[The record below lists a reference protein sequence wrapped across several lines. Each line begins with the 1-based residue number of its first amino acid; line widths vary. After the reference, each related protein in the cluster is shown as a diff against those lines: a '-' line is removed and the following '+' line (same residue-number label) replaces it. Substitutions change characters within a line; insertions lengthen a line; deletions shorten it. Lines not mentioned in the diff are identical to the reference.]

1 MSNLSVIFV
10 CTGNICR
17 SPMAEYL
24 LRRRLDPDSPWI
36 VSSAGVAAPRGMPA
50 SQPAVE
56 ALRSVGI
63 DLRPHR
69 SRLLTKEMVA
79 SCSLLV
85 VMTEAHRMH
94 VQNIAPAAGHKISLL
109 KSFDP
114 VARSADVED
123 PIGMS
128 VEVYRGVRD
137 EIEAALPGL
146 IRYMHAIEKDSRAS

>member
-1 MSNLSVIFV
+1 
-10 CTGNICR
+10 
-17 SPMAEYL
+17 MAEYL
-24 LRRRLDPDSPWI
+24 LRKRLGPDATWV

-56 ALRSVGI
+56 VLRAVGI

-79 SCSLLV
+79 ACSLLV
-85 VMTEAHRMH
+85 VMTEGHCSH
-94 VQNIAPAAGHKISLL
+94 VRNIAPAEGHKISLL

-114 VARSADVED
+114 VAESVDVED

-128 VEVYRGVRD
+128 VEAYRGVRD

-146 IRYMHAIEKDSRAS
+146 IRYMKAIEKDSGES